1 MNPILKIGKNE
12 INENMIANVE
22 KCLLQC
28 ITSDNVDGFDAPSMQ
43 SRP

>member
-12 INENMIANVE
+12 INENMIVNVE

-28 ITSDNVDGFDAPSMQ
+28 ITSDNVDGFGAPSMQ